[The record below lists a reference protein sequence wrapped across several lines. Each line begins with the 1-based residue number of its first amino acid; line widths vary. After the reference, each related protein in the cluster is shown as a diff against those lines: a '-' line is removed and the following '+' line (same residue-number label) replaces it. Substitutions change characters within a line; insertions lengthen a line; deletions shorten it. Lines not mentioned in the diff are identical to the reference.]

1 MLPKHCN
8 RKLAGGIM
16 AIHVVGL
23 GIDPDTLP
31 EIYEQII
38 TTADVL
44 VGGKRQLA
52 AFDELDVETIPITAP
67 LSNVFDA
74 MSASYNARKEV
85 VVIADGDPLFYGIGD
100 RIIKE
105 FGSENVV
112 VHPNTA
118 TVQAIASRASV
129 SWQNMRMVSLHGRN
143 DFTPLFTSL
152 MQCDHVTVLT
162 DDTNIPAFIAQRLL
176 DRGISWFHMSVF
188 ENMGTSEEKFSNYT
202 LEEASNLSFS
212 RLNAILLERV
222 GAPAQPLRLGIPDA
236 EFATER
242 KLITKRPVRAASLG
256 MLELEPHNT
265 MWDIGAGSGSVS
277 IEAAHLLSK
286 GAVFAIERK
295 SERIDLIRE
304 NRTRFGAINVDVRHG
319 DAQATIKDLP
329 TPDRIFIGGGLGSDT
344 TLLAPLCER
353 LQNGGII
360 VVNCTL
366 LSSLEAA
373 KNHFKTTGWEYEVTM
388 IQAAASSPLAG
399 DIRLDSMNP
408 IFIISAHK
416 PVPEKQSD

>member
-1 MLPKHCN
+1 
-8 RKLAGGIM
+8 M

-31 EIYEQII
+31 EIHEQII

-118 TVQAIASRASV
+118 TVQAIASRANV

-222 GAPAQPLRLGIPDA
+222 GSPAQPLRLGIPDA

-256 MLELEPHNT
+256 MLELEPHNI

-277 IEAAHLLSK
+277 IEAAHLLAK

-319 DAQATIKDLP
+319 DAQATIEDLP
-329 TPDRIFIGGGLGSDT
+329 TPDRIFIGGGLGSEN

-353 LQNGGII
+353 LKDGGVI
-360 VVNCTL
+360 VVNCAL

-373 KNHFKTTGWEYEVTM
+373 KNHFKAADWKYDVTM

-399 DIRLDSMNP
+399 DVRLDSMNP

>member
-1 MLPKHCN
+1 
-8 RKLAGGIM
+8 M

-31 EIYEQII
+31 EIHEQII

-67 LSNVFDA
+67 LSSVFAA

-118 TVQAIASRASV
+118 TVQAIAARANV

-143 DFTPLFTSL
+143 DFTPLFTAL

-176 DRGISWFHMSVF
+176 DRGISWFHVSVF
-188 ENMGTSEEKFSNYT
+188 ENMGTDEEKFSNYT
-202 LEEASNLSFS
+202 LEQASNLSFS

-222 GAPAQPLRLGIPDA
+222 GSPAQPLRLGIPDA

-295 SERIDLIRE
+295 SERIDMIRE

-319 DAQATIKDLP
+319 NAQTTIEDLP
-329 TPDRIFIGGGLGSDT
+329 TPDRIFIGGGLGSDN
-344 TLLAPLCER
+344 TLLAPLCDR

-360 VVNCTL
+360 VVNSTL

-373 KNHFKTTGWEYEVTM
+373 KNHFKATDWKYDVTM